1 MVSDDDPPAL
11 VLGGAGFIGAH
22 LVRELL
28 RRGRRVRVLDL
39 LGGERAVSIPYHAN
53 LEWQEGNFVEAEDRR
68 RALDGVRSVFHLVST
83 TQPQSS
89 NDNPEFD
96 VRTNLLATI
105 GLLEQMRNM
114 PGVPLVFVSSGG
126 TVYGPPIETPISES
140 HPTNPQ
146 CSYGIVK
153 LAIEKY
159 LALYQLLHRVDYRV
173 LRIANP
179 YGPGQVN
186 RNQGVIGAFASRIL
200 SGEPV
205 EVWGDG
211 SVIRDFIFVGD
222 ACEALIRSEAYH
234 GNERIFNIGSGMG
247 HSVLEIIA
255 AIERAASQKA
265 DVRFKPGR
273 SMDVPVSVLDT
284 RLARDELGWSPR
296 VSLDDGLEMTLRWMR
311 ENAS

>member
-1 MVSDDDPPAL
+1 MNLP
-11 VLGGAGFIGAH
+11 
-22 LVRELL
+22 
-28 RRGRRVRVLDL
+28 GRAP
-39 LGGERAVSIPYHAN
+39 AVSIPHHAN
-53 LEWQEGNFVEAEDRR
+53 LEWQEGNFTELEDRR

-96 VRTNLLATI
+96 VRTNLLATV
-105 GLLEQMRNM
+105 GLLEQMRDM
-114 PGVPLVFVSSGG
+114 SGVPLVFVSSGG

-159 LALYQLLHRVDYRV
+159 LGLYRLLHRVDYRV
-173 LRIANP
+173 LRMANP
-179 YGPGQVN
+179 YGPGQELN

-200 SGEPV
+200 RGDPL
-205 EVWGDG
+205 EVCGDG

-222 ACEALIRSEAYH
+222 ACEALVRLEAYQ
-234 GNERIFNIGSGMG
+234 GNERIFNIGSGIG

-265 DVRFKPGR
+265 DIRFKPGR

-284 RLARDELGWSPR
+284 RLARHELDWSPR
-296 VSLDDGLEMTLRWMR
+296 VSLDDGLETTLRWMR
-311 ENAS
+311 ERQS